1 MSSLAKYL
9 RSVGFAISGSDICPN
24 RFTEELS
31 SLGAEIRIGHSAGNL
46 ADAQVVV
53 YNSAI
58 PEENPELKT
67 ARENKLF
74 VLSRGQLLAMV
85 AENFGKVVGVSGCH
99 GKTTT
104 VCFLAHML
112 KAAREK
118 FTAHIG
124 GEDRRLSNCVAD
136 GSRIFVSE
144 VCEFRKNIDLFSADV
159 AVCLNVDA
167 DHMDCYKDIDELAAT
182 YRRFLEKAE
191 TKIVCGDDPWLAE
204 WSGEGKI
211 TFGFGEDDD
220 YRATDLRCKG
230 GKYSFDVYERGNL
243 LLRASLNVYG
253 RQNVENC
260 LAAIAAARS
269 VGVSADDILGGIRKF
284 KGVKRRFEEIGKIN
298 AAPVVC
304 DYAHHPREIGAAL
317 ETAKELP
324 YKRLIVVF
332 QPHTYSRTVYLKREF
347 VSVFR
352 DTENL
357 ILYPTYAARETYL
370 EGGSAFD
377 LHLKLE
383 KSSYVTDVCSLLCY
397 LRQKAKN
404 GDLVLVLG
412 AGNLYD
418 ELKKRI

>member
-191 TKIVCGDDPWLAE
+191 TKIVCGDDPRLAE

-211 TFGFGEDDD
+211 TVGFGEDDD
-220 YRATDLRCKG
+220 YRATDLRCQG
-230 GKYSFDVYERGNL
+230 GK
-243 LLRASLNVYG
+243 
-253 RQNVENC
+253 
-260 LAAIAAARS
+260 
-269 VGVSADDILGGIRKF
+269 
-284 KGVKRRFEEIGKIN
+284 
-298 AAPVVC
+298 
-304 DYAHHPREIGAAL
+304 
-317 ETAKELP
+317 
-324 YKRLIVVF
+324 
-332 QPHTYSRTVYLKREF
+332 
-347 VSVFR
+347 
-352 DTENL
+352 
-357 ILYPTYAARETYL
+357 
-370 EGGSAFD
+370 
-377 LHLKLE
+377 
-383 KSSYVTDVCSLLCY
+383 
-397 LRQKAKN
+397 
-404 GDLVLVLG
+404 
-412 AGNLYD
+412 
-418 ELKKRI
+418 

>member
-9 RSVGFAISGSDICPN
+9 RSVGFAISGSDIRPN

-58 PEENPELKT
+58 SEENPELKT

-85 AENFGKVVGVSGCH
+85 AENFGKVVGISGCH

-112 KAAREK
+112 KAARQK

-124 GEDRRLSNCVAD
+124 GEDCRLSNCVAE
-136 GSRIFVSE
+136 GSKIFLSE
-144 VCEFRKNIDLFSADV
+144 VCEFRKNIDLFRADV

-191 TKIVCGDDPWLAE
+191 TKIVCGDDPRLAE

-211 TFGFGEDDD
+211 TFGFRDDDD

-230 GKYSFDVYERGNL
+230 GKYSFDVYERGSF

-284 KGVKRRFEEIGKIN
+284 KGVKRRFEKIGKIN

-352 DTENL
+352 ETENL

-383 KSSYVTDVCSLLCY
+383 NSAYVTDVCSLLCY